1 MILQAASTRLTHEG
15 DGTRDLQ
22 VPRQL
27 FDAQK
32 AAFARTTRSYAQ
44 RLDALVR
51 LEASLRARRH
61 DLAAAVAADF
71 GGRAAEETLAL
82 ELFPLLNE
90 IRYARRHLK
99 RWMAPQRAPVQWQFR
114 PATARILHQP
124 LGVVGILSPWNCP
137 FFLTLAPL
145 ISVLAAGNHAL
156 LKPSELAP
164 ASAELI
170 AGLIRSLFPP
180 DYVTT
185 ILGGPDAAAAV

>member
-1 MILQAASTRLTHEG
+1 MMLPAARSRFEHED
-15 DGTRDLQ
+15 DGARDLRG
-22 VPRQL
+22 PRPL

-32 AAFARTTRSYAQ
+32 AAFATATPSYAQ
-44 RLDALVR
+44 RLDALAR
-51 LEASLRARRH
+51 LEAALHGRRH
-61 DLAAAVAADF
+61 ELAAAVAADF

-90 IRYARRHLK
+90 IRYARWHLK
-99 RWMAPQRAPVQWQFR
+99 RWMAPQRGAVQWLFWR
-114 PATARILHQP
+114 ASARFLHQP
-124 LGVVGILSPWNCP
+124 VGVVAILSPWNCP

-170 AGLIRSLFPP
+170 AGIIRSLFPP
-180 DYVTT
+180 EYVTT
-185 ILGGPDAAAAV
+185 IL